1 MSEPLLLRAA
11 PGSSADLFHAIPL
24 DIIDPFL
31 YAEVDDRR
39 FAVNT
44 VLERD
49 RIEGLGLGI
58 ELLDPF
64 ELGMDELLN
73 AGVGFLEAEME
84 CDLRA
89 CRQIGLEHAIVPPDF
104 PLAWAD
110 RLREEQVEL
119 RVDADAFDL
128 RRRVKTDAQIAGIR
142 RAQVAADAAMATAAA
157 LLREVPPGLTCE
169 QVREAMQRVCAER
182 DTELPDTAI
191 VAHGAQSASGHDEGS
206 GPIERGGIVL
216 IDIWPRDNASRCWAD
231 MTRTFVAGGEAPP
244 AELQEYWELTRT
256 SLETVTA
263 AIRPGAVCRELHGL
277 SCEPFEAAGKPTVR
291 TKEQGTALAEGYYHG
306 LGHGVGL
313 EVHERPNL
321 GRSDERLIAGD
332 VVTVEPGCYR
342 QGFGGVRLEDLVL
355 VTEDGCEVLTD
366 FPYELAP

>member
-11 PGSSADLFHAIPL
+11 PSASADLFHAIPL

-31 YAEVDDRR
+31 YAELDDRR
-39 FAVNT
+39 FAVNG

-49 RIEGLGLGI
+49 RIEALGLGI
-58 ELLDPF
+58 EVIDPF

-73 AGVGFLEAEME
+73 AGVGFLEAEIE
-84 CDLRA
+84 VDLRA
-89 CRQIGLEHAIVPPDF
+89 CRQIGLEHAVVPPDF
-104 PLAWAD
+104 PVAWAD
-110 RLREEQVEL
+110 RLREEYMEL
-119 RVDADAFDL
+119 RVDADTFDL
-128 RRRVKTDAQIAGIR
+128 RRRHKTAAQLAGIR
-142 RAQVAADAAMATAAA
+142 RAQVAADAAMRSAAA
-157 LLREVPPGLTCE
+157 LVREVPDGLTCE
-169 QVREAMQRVCAER
+169 QVRAEMQRVCAEH
-182 DTELPDTAI
+182 DAELPETAI

-231 MTRTFVAGGEAPP
+231 MTRTFIAGGEAPP
-244 AELQEYWELTRT
+244 AELQEYWELTRA
-256 SLETVTA
+256 SLEAVTA
-263 AIRPGAVCRELHGL
+263 AIRPGAVCRDLHGL

-291 TKEQGTALAEGYYHG
+291 TKEQGTSLAEGFYHG

-342 QGFGGVRLEDLVL
+342 PGFGGVRLEDLLL

-366 FPYELAP
+366 FPYDLSP